1 MSAKFK
7 IYSKKIVNLKFLQ
20 NLKKKNI
27 NKKIILCH
35 GVFDIVHPG
44 HIRHLIYAKEKADIL
59 IVSITTDI
67 HIKKGIYR
75 PLVPANLRALNL
87 AAFEIV
93 DYVIIDNH
101 SEPYNLLKKIKPD
114 FFAKGFEYQ
123 DKKNKKT
130 LKEEKILKSFGGK
143 IIFSPGDYIN
153 SSSKIIKIHE
163 PNLKYEKFHN
173 LMERYKLN
181 FKSLENTVKKLKTVS
196 LDVVGDTIVDTFTR
210 CKNIGGQTKTPTLS
224 LLMEKKVDYVGGA
237 GVVAK
242 HIAASGAKVNL
253 ITVLGNDELKKFVIK
268 DLKKSGVKF
277 HGIIDKLRPTVNKN
291 VIISDNYRLIRI
303 STLDNAPIN
312 DGIVNE
318 IKKKIKNSKTNGIIF
333 SDFRHGIFNKKNAE
347 VLTKIIKNKK
357 FKAADSQVASWWGNI
372 LDFKGFD
379 LITPNER
386 EARFSTR
393 DQISGIRLLASK
405 IYDLSNCKN
414 LILKLGKRGILT
426 CMNNNHES
434 TESYFTLDSFA
445 KNIID
450 PVGSGDALL
459 AYSSLSLIVTNS
471 IAISSIIGL
480 LAASCACE
488 TDGNVAVTYR
498 DILTKLKEIEKN
510 V

>member
-1 MSAKFK
+1 M
-7 IYSKKIVNLKFLQ
+7 
-20 NLKKKNI
+20 
-27 NKKIILCH
+27 
-35 GVFDIVHPG
+35 
-44 HIRHLIYAKEKADIL
+44 
-59 IVSITTDI
+59 
-67 HIKKGIYR
+67 
-75 PLVPANLRALNL
+75 
-87 AAFEIV
+87 
-93 DYVIIDNH
+93 
-101 SEPYNLLKKIKPD
+101 
-114 FFAKGFEYQ
+114 
-123 DKKNKKT
+123 
-130 LKEEKILKSFGGK
+130 
-143 IIFSPGDYIN
+143 
-153 SSSKIIKIHE
+153 
-163 PNLKYEKFHN
+163 
-173 LMERYKLN
+173 
-181 FKSLENTVKKLKTVS
+181 
-196 LDVVGDTIVDTFTR
+196 
-210 CKNIGGQTKTPTLS
+210 
-224 LLMEKKVDYVGGA
+224 
-237 GVVAK
+237 
-242 HIAASGAKVNL
+242 
-253 ITVLGNDELKKFVIK
+253 
-268 DLKKSGVKF
+268 
-277 HGIIDKLRPTVNKN
+277 
-291 VIISDNYRLIRI
+291 
-303 STLDNAPIN
+303 
-312 DGIVNE
+312 
-318 IKKKIKNSKTNGIIF
+318 
-333 SDFRHGIFNKKNAE
+333 
-347 VLTKIIKNKK
+347 TKIIKNKK

-488 TDGNVAVTYR
+488 TDGNVAVTHR